1 MEELKLHA
9 LGQNDHLE
17 SLKRRYSA
25 LRNKI
30 KGNNTITESEK
41 KSGLDSLKKSF
52 EQERKNSNSNL
63 Y

>member
-9 LGQNDHLE
+9 FGKNDHLE
-17 SLKRRYSA
+17 SLKQRYNA

-30 KGNNTITESEK
+30 KGNSTITESEK
-41 KSGLDSLKKSF
+41 KSELDSLKKSF
-52 EQERKNSNSNL
+52 EQEKKSSNSNL